1 MCNRVNCLRIFSKV
15 HFFLAVFSVKKNIN
29 RIHETESFIY
39 FSIFSVREIWS
50 LKPIPS
56 GIVAP
61 RGTPVCAAEFKVLSL
76 LA

>member
-1 MCNRVNCLRIFSKV
+1 MCNRVNCLRIFLKV
-15 HFFLAVFSVKKNIN
+15 HFFLVVFSVKKNIN

-39 FSIFSVREIWS
+39 FSIFSAREIPS

-56 GIVAP
+56 GAVAP